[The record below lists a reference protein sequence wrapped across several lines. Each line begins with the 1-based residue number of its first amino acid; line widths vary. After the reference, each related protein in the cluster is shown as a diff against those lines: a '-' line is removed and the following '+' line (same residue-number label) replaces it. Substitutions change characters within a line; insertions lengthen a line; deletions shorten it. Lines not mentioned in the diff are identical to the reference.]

1 MRLDVVQKWSSRG
14 MVEAWSDLVW
24 WMVREMVDAV
34 RYQPRHLDLVP
45 ACRGEAADDPSP
57 FVLWW
62 VQLGSAF
69 IAAGGYPH
77 AIVRAVAIRAGVW
90 LGPTT
95 STLLRWSSG
104 AAALLADRTGG
115 RAIER
120 SLPARAH
127 PSLLVPHPHEVTIVA
142 VDMRGFSRLTA
153 ELDDTQYL
161 SDLIGTYL
169 TALTR
174 IVEAHRGVVFQY
186 TGDGL
191 LAVFLPELAGEAAS
205 SMLDRLLRETCRE
218 LHHAFDE
225 LYAGWRRDWRTS
237 GRPAVP
243 IGLGIG
249 VSHGIATIG
258 FIGPVGKKQI
268 GVLGEPV
275 NLAAYLCS
283 QAPPGEAL
291 VDRAALV
298 RLDLVPPPPGRI
310 LRLRSRKAHQ
320 RIEALRLRY
329 GAPARGAERRWLGA
343 PLAPS

>member
-1 MRLDVVQKWSSRG
+1 MRLDALQKWSPRG
-14 MVEAWSDLVW
+14 LIEAWDALVW
-24 WMVREMVDAV
+24 WMTRGMVDAV
-34 RYQPRHLDLVP
+34 RYQPRHLDLVL
-45 ACRGEAADDPSP
+45 ACRHEDDPSP

-77 AIVRAVAIRAGVW
+77 AIVHAVTIRTADW

-95 STLLRWSSG
+95 PTLLRWFSG
-104 AAALLADRTGG
+104 AAALVTDRTGG
-115 RAIER
+115 RAVER

-127 PSLLVPHPHEVTIVA
+127 PSLLVPHPHEVTVVA
-142 VDMRGFSRLTA
+142 LDMRGFSRLTA
-153 ELDDTQYL
+153 ELHDTQYL
-161 SDLIGTYL
+161 TDLIGDYL

-174 IVEAHRGVVFQY
+174 VVEAHRGVVFQY

-191 LAVFLPELAGEAAS
+191 LAVFLPELAGEAAPV
-205 SMLDRLLRETCRE
+205 MLDRLVREACRE

-225 LYAGWRRDWRTS
+225 LYRGWRRDWRTS

-249 VSHGIATIG
+249 VSHGLATIG
-258 FIGPVGKKQI
+258 FIGPLGKKQI

-291 VDRAALV
+291 VDRAALA
-298 RLDLVPPPPGRI
+298 RLGIVPPPGRI

-329 GAPARGAERRWLGA
+329 GAPARGAERQWLGA
-343 PLAPS
+343 LLAPT

>member
-1 MRLDVVQKWSSRG
+1 MRLDALQKWSPRG
-14 MVEAWSDLVW
+14 LIEAWDALVW
-24 WMVREMVDAV
+24 WMTRGMVDAV
-34 RYQPRHLDLVP
+34 RYQPRHLDLVL
-45 ACRGEAADDPSP
+45 ACRHEDDPSP

-62 VQLGSAF
+62 VQWGSAF

-77 AIVRAVAIRAGVW
+77 AIVRAVTIRAADW

-95 STLLRWSSG
+95 PTFLRWFSG
-104 AAALLADRTGG
+104 AAALLTDRTGG
-115 RAIER
+115 RAVER

-127 PSLLVPHPHEVTIVA
+127 PSLLVPHPHEVTVVA
-142 VDMRGFSRLTA
+142 VDMRGFTRLTA
-153 ELDDTQYL
+153 ELHDTQYL
-161 SDLIGTYL
+161 SDLIGAYL

-174 IVEAHRGVVFQY
+174 VVEAHRGVVFQY

-191 LAVFLPELAGEAAS
+191 LAVFLPELAGEAAPA
-205 SMLDRLLRETCRE
+205 MLDRLVREACRD

-225 LYAGWRRDWRTS
+225 LYRGWRRDWRTS
-237 GRPAVP
+237 GRPEVP

-258 FIGPVGKKQI
+258 FIGPLGKKQI

-291 VDRAALV
+291 VDRAALA
-298 RLDLVPPPPGRI
+298 RLGIAPPPGRI
-310 LRLRSRKAHQ
+310 LRVRSRKAHQ

-329 GAPARGAERRWLGA
+329 GAPARGAKRQWLGA
-343 PLAPS
+343 RRE